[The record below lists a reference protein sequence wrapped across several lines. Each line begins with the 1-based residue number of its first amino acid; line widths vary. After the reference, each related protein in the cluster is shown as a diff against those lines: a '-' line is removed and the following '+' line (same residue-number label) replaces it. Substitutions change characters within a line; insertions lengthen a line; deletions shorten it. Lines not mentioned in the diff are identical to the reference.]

1 VAATMLFILP
11 KYKDKHDIS
20 RLNIE
25 MREKRRIDSFI
36 RKPEPTKVAILKKYA
51 FQNLQ
56 QLPVKNIQ
64 KYFDLNLEEIKT
76 IQK

>member
-1 VAATMLFILP
+1 MLFILP

-56 QLPVKNIQ
+56 RLPVKNIQ

>member
-1 VAATMLFILP
+1 MLFILP